1 MIRTYIY
8 GVPHGFDF
16 YEKDANLNN
25 YFKGFYIS
33 SRRGR
38 RLMVNRQENG
48 ETIYSYLQYGL
59 KEVERQPL
67 HSFFGMSL
75 VVDDYQY
82 CPNFKVL
89 LEWFDYLFNK
99 LVKEQRIIKKNEDGV
114 LCYVIHKFEEVS
126 DEVNWLKNIIP
137 NIITKSEQAD
147 DVKVEI
153 SKYDKSFFVGNVG
166 QIVCFNKPVS
176 EKRLFEVFHKNSWIS
191 VSSEIL
197 EKEEVNTSGNIA
209 DSEVIEYSYE
219 ELDEEC
225 NKFTEILLSIA
236 IDISCTSVT
245 DLDEIEGKV
254 QKTCIN
260 LENYLPTIDN
270 IEEKN
275 KFKNLESKYNSLK
288 DKILTLQSKS
298 TGTIST
304 STSPQGKNLYC
315 FSCKKY
321 KPLSHFRS
329 IESTK
334 CKECEEKDSID
345 PVGNG
350 GYKVCKSCG
359 KKKALYSFC
368 NSETDICDDCSNI
381 KQQESEKSALQR
393 LKENISLTKGFV
405 RISIGLLVVVATIV
419 VIFFSKMKNEH
430 VGHDNSKNDFAQIEK
445 KSNDSNVDVQ
455 EMNRLIESY
464 KYKDLFEY
472 IKGKKDTNKYKS
484 LIKQSV
490 NGYLWKIIDTSTS
503 AQEEI
508 ERFYIGNNELLEFI
522 GFDQGDKDIW
532 REINTDYNQML
543 SILKKSKV
551 TEMDI
556 RTGIEILKKHR
567 NLFPAD
573 WEVRLM
579 NTPKEEVSKID
590 NKTAT
595 VQNTEYTLR
604 YTKVDGNS
612 SSIRVKTGKHS
623 GYVGLL
629 GSNVIVTSSNG
640 KIHENQKN
648 KCIVTLSKAKD
659 YTIKLDSKTV
669 ITITAQEKANV
680 KQRTF
685 NE

>member
-245 DLDEIEGKV
+245 DLAEIEGKV

-334 CKECEEKDSID
+334 CKECEEKDHIEPAD
-345 PVGNG
+345 NE
-350 GYKVCKSCG
+350 GYKVCKHCG
-359 KKKALYSFC
+359 KKKALKAFC

-381 KQQESEKSALQR
+381 KQQKSENSALQR
-393 LKENISLTKGFV
+393 LKENIPLTKGFV
-405 RISIGLLVVVATIV
+405 RISMGLLVVVATIMI
-419 VIFFSKMKNEH
+419 IFFSRMKN
-430 VGHDNSKNDFAQIEK
+430 DNEVHGIARKDSTQIVKN
-445 KSNDSNVDVQ
+445 SSNVDIKEV
-455 EMNRLIESY
+455 NRFIKSY
-464 KYKDLFEY
+464 NFKELFEY
-472 IKGKKDTNKYKS
+472 IREKQDADRYKS
-484 LIKQSV
+484 LIKHSV

-503 AQEEI
+503 AQEDI
-508 ERFYIGNNELLEFI
+508 ERFYIENNELLEFI
-522 GFDQGDKDIW
+522 GFDKDDKDTW
-532 REINTDYNQML
+532 RETITDYNQML
-543 SILKKSKV
+543 SIIKKDKV
-551 TEMDI
+551 TEKDVEV
-556 RTGIEILKKHR
+556 GKEILKKHS
-567 NLFPAD
+567 NLFPSD
-573 WEVRLM
+573 WEARLK
-579 NTPKEEVSKID
+579 NIPKEETKKEEKKVNVITE
-590 NKTAT
+590 NKMA
-595 VQNTEYTLR
+595 YTLC
-604 YTKVDGNS
+604 YTKVNGKPT
-612 SSIRVKTGKHS
+612 SITIKTGTTY
-623 GYVGLL
+623 GYEGLL
-629 GSNVIVTSSNG
+629 GSNVIVTTSNG
-640 KIHENQKN
+640 KIRQNGKSR
-648 KCIVTLSKAKD
+648 CVVSLSEARA
-659 YTIKLDSKTV
+659 YTITLDNKTV
-669 ITITAQEKANV
+669 VTITAKTGV
-680 KQRTF
+680 KDKF

>member
-225 NKFTEILLSIA
+225 NKFTETLLSIA

-245 DLDEIEGKV
+245 DLAKIEEKV

-334 CKECEEKDSID
+334 CKECEEKDHIEPAD
-345 PVGNG
+345 NE
-350 GYKVCKSCG
+350 GYKVCKHCG
-359 KKKALYSFC
+359 KKKALKAFC

-381 KQQESEKSALQR
+381 KQQKSENSALQR
-393 LKENISLTKGFV
+393 LKENIPLTKGFV
-405 RISIGLLVVVATIV
+405 RISMGLLVVVATIMI
-419 VIFFSKMKNEH
+419 IFFSRMKN
-430 VGHDNSKNDFAQIEK
+430 DNEVHGIARIDSTQIVKN
-445 KSNDSNVDVQ
+445 SSNVDIKEV
-455 EMNRLIESY
+455 NRFIKSY
-464 KYKDLFEY
+464 NFKELFEY
-472 IKGKKDTNKYKS
+472 IREKQDADKYKS
-484 LIKQSV
+484 LIKHSV

-503 AQEEI
+503 AQEDI
-508 ERFYIGNNELLEFI
+508 ERFYIENNELLEFI
-522 GFDQGDKDIW
+522 GFDKDDKDTW
-532 REINTDYNQML
+532 RETITDYNQML
-543 SILKKSKV
+543 SIIKKDKV
-551 TEMDI
+551 TENDVEV
-556 RTGIEILKKHR
+556 GKEILKKHS
-567 NLFPAD
+567 NLFPSD
-573 WEVRLM
+573 WEARLK
-579 NTPKEEVSKID
+579 NIPKEETKKEEKKVNVITE
-590 NKTAT
+590 NKMA
-595 VQNTEYTLR
+595 YTLC
-604 YTKVDGNS
+604 YTKVNGKPT
-612 SSIRVKTGKHS
+612 SITIKTGTTY
-623 GYVGLL
+623 GYEGLL
-629 GSNVIVTSSNG
+629 GSNVIVTTSNG
-640 KIHENQKN
+640 KIRQNGKSR
-648 KCIVTLSKAKD
+648 CVVSLSEARA
-659 YTIKLDSKTV
+659 YTITLDNKTV
-669 ITITAQEKANV
+669 VTITAKTGV
-680 KQRTF
+680 KDKF

>member
-225 NKFTEILLSIA
+225 NKFTGTLLSIA

-245 DLDEIEGKV
+245 DLAKIEEEV

-334 CKECEEKDSID
+334 CKECEEKDHIEPAD
-345 PVGNG
+345 NE
-350 GYKVCKSCG
+350 GYKVCKHCG
-359 KKKALYSFC
+359 KKKALKAFC

-381 KQQESEKSALQR
+381 KQQKSENSALQR
-393 LKENISLTKGFV
+393 LKENIPLTKGFV
-405 RISIGLLVVVATIV
+405 RISMGLLVVVATIMI
-419 VIFFSKMKNEH
+419 IFFSRMKN
-430 VGHDNSKNDFAQIEK
+430 DNEVHGIARIDSTQIVKN
-445 KSNDSNVDVQ
+445 SSNVDIKEV
-455 EMNRLIESY
+455 NRFIKSY
-464 KYKDLFEY
+464 NFKELFEY
-472 IKGKKDTNKYKS
+472 IREKQDADKYKS
-484 LIKQSV
+484 LIKHSV

-503 AQEEI
+503 AQEDI
-508 ERFYIGNNELLEFI
+508 ERFYIENNELLEFI
-522 GFDQGDKDIW
+522 GFDKDDKDTW
-532 REINTDYNQML
+532 RETITDYNQML
-543 SILKKSKV
+543 SIIKKDKV
-551 TEMDI
+551 TEKDVEV
-556 RTGIEILKKHR
+556 GKEILKKHS
-567 NLFPAD
+567 NLFPSD
-573 WEVRLM
+573 WEARLK
-579 NTPKEEVSKID
+579 NIPKEETKKEEKKVNVITE
-590 NKTAT
+590 NKMA
-595 VQNTEYTLR
+595 YTLC
-604 YTKVDGNS
+604 YTKVNGKPT
-612 SSIRVKTGKHS
+612 SITIKTGTTY
-623 GYVGLL
+623 GYEGLL
-629 GSNVIVTSSNG
+629 GSNVIVTTSNG
-640 KIHENQKN
+640 KIRQNGKSR
-648 KCIVTLSKAKD
+648 CVVSLSEARA
-659 YTIKLDSKTV
+659 YTITLDNKTV
-669 ITITAQEKANV
+669 VTITAKTGV
-680 KQRTF
+680 KDKF

>member
-197 EKEEVNTSGNIA
+197 EKEEINTSGNIA

-245 DLDEIEGKV
+245 DLAEIEGKV

-334 CKECEEKDSID
+334 CKECEEKDHIEPAD
-345 PVGNG
+345 NE
-350 GYKVCKSCG
+350 GYKVCKHCG
-359 KKKALYSFC
+359 KKKALKAFC

-381 KQQESEKSALQR
+381 KQQKSENSALQR
-393 LKENISLTKGFV
+393 LKENIPLTKGFV
-405 RISIGLLVVVATIV
+405 RISMGLLVVVATIMI
-419 VIFFSKMKNEH
+419 IFFSRMKN
-430 VGHDNSKNDFAQIEK
+430 DNEVYGIARIDSTQIVKN
-445 KSNDSNVDVQ
+445 SSNVDIKEVD
-455 EMNRLIESY
+455 RFIKSY
-464 KYKDLFEY
+464 NFKELFEY
-472 IKGKKDTNKYKS
+472 IREKQDADKYKS
-484 LIKQSV
+484 LIKHSV

-503 AQEEI
+503 AQEDI
-508 ERFYIGNNELLEFI
+508 ERFYIENNELLEFI
-522 GFDQGDKDIW
+522 GFDKDDKDTW
-532 REINTDYNQML
+532 RETITDYNQML
-543 SILKKSKV
+543 SIIKKDKV
-551 TEMDI
+551 TEKDVEV
-556 RTGIEILKKHR
+556 GKEILKKHS
-567 NLFPAD
+567 NLFPSD
-573 WEVRLM
+573 WEARLK
-579 NTPKEEVSKID
+579 NIPKEETKKEEKKVNVITE
-590 NKTAT
+590 NKMA
-595 VQNTEYTLR
+595 YTLC
-604 YTKVDGNS
+604 YTKVNGKPT
-612 SSIRVKTGKHS
+612 SITIKTGTTY
-623 GYVGLL
+623 GYEGLL
-629 GSNVIVTSSNG
+629 GSNVIVTTSIGKIRQNG
-640 KIHENQKN
+640 KSR
-648 KCIVTLSKAKD
+648 CVVSLSEARA
-659 YTIKLDSKTV
+659 YTITLDNKTV
-669 ITITAQEKANV
+669 VTITAKTGV
-680 KQRTF
+680 KDKF

>member
-197 EKEEVNTSGNIA
+197 EKEEVNTSRNIA

-245 DLDEIEGKV
+245 DLAEIEGKV

-304 STSPQGKNLYC
+304 STSPQEKNLYC

-329 IESTK
+329 IKSTK
-334 CKECEEKDSID
+334 CKECEEKYHIEPAD
-345 PVGNG
+345 NE
-350 GYKVCKSCG
+350 GYKVCKHCG
-359 KKKALYSFC
+359 KKKALKAFC

-381 KQQESEKSALQR
+381 KQQKSENSALQR
-393 LKENISLTKGFV
+393 LKENIPLTKGFV
-405 RISIGLLVVVATIV
+405 RISMGLLVVVATIMI
-419 VIFFSKMKNEH
+419 IFFSRMKN
-430 VGHDNSKNDFAQIEK
+430 DNEVHGIARIDSTQIVKN
-445 KSNDSNVDVQ
+445 SSNVDIKEV
-455 EMNRLIESY
+455 NRFIKSY
-464 KYKDLFEY
+464 NFKELFEY
-472 IKGKKDTNKYKS
+472 IREKQDADKYKS
-484 LIKQSV
+484 LIKHSV

-503 AQEEI
+503 AQEDI
-508 ERFYIGNNELLEFI
+508 ERFYIENNELLEFI
-522 GFDQGDKDIW
+522 GFDKDDKDTW
-532 REINTDYNQML
+532 RETITDYNQML
-543 SILKKSKV
+543 SIIKKDKV
-551 TEMDI
+551 TEKDVEV
-556 RTGIEILKKHR
+556 GKEILKKHS
-567 NLFPAD
+567 NLFPSD
-573 WEVRLM
+573 WEARLK
-579 NTPKEEVSKID
+579 NIPKEETKKEEKKVNVITE
-590 NKTAT
+590 NKMA
-595 VQNTEYTLR
+595 YTLC
-604 YTKVDGNS
+604 YTKVNGKPT
-612 SSIRVKTGKHS
+612 SITIKTGTTY
-623 GYVGLL
+623 GYEGLL
-629 GSNVIVTSSNG
+629 GSNVIVTTSNG
-640 KIHENQKN
+640 KIRQNGKSR
-648 KCIVTLSKAKD
+648 CVVSLSEARA
-659 YTIKLDSKTV
+659 YTITLDNKTV
-669 ITITAQEKANV
+669 VTITAKTGV
-680 KQRTF
+680 KDKF

>member
-225 NKFTEILLSIA
+225 NKFTGTLLSIA

-245 DLDEIEGKV
+245 DLAKIEEKV

-334 CKECEEKDSID
+334 CKECEEKDHIEPAD
-345 PVGNG
+345 NE
-350 GYKVCKSCG
+350 GYKVCKHCG
-359 KKKALYSFC
+359 KKKALKAFC

-381 KQQESEKSALQR
+381 KQQKSENSALQR
-393 LKENISLTKGFV
+393 LKENIPLTKGFV
-405 RISIGLLVVVATIV
+405 RISMGLLVVVATIMI
-419 VIFFSKMKNEH
+419 IFFSRMKN
-430 VGHDNSKNDFAQIEK
+430 DNEVHGIARIDSTQIVKN
-445 KSNDSNVDVQ
+445 SSNVDIKEV
-455 EMNRLIESY
+455 NRFIKSY
-464 KYKDLFEY
+464 NFKELFEY
-472 IKGKKDTNKYKS
+472 IREKQDADKYKS
-484 LIKQSV
+484 LIKHSV

-503 AQEEI
+503 AQEDI
-508 ERFYIGNNELLEFI
+508 ERFYIENNELLEFI
-522 GFDQGDKDIW
+522 GFDKDDKDTW
-532 REINTDYNQML
+532 RETITDYNQML
-543 SILKKSKV
+543 SIIKKDKV
-551 TEMDI
+551 TEKDVEV
-556 RTGIEILKKHR
+556 GKEILKKHS
-567 NLFPAD
+567 NLFPSD
-573 WEVRLM
+573 WEARLK
-579 NTPKEEVSKID
+579 NIPKEETKKEEKKVNVITE
-590 NKTAT
+590 NKMA
-595 VQNTEYTLR
+595 YTLC
-604 YTKVDGNS
+604 YTKVNGKPT
-612 SSIRVKTGKHS
+612 SITIKTGTTY
-623 GYVGLL
+623 GYEGLL
-629 GSNVIVTSSNG
+629 GSNVIVTTSNG
-640 KIHENQKN
+640 KIRQNGKSRCVVSPSE
-648 KCIVTLSKAKD
+648 ARA
-659 YTIKLDSKTV
+659 YTITLDNKTV
-669 ITITAQEKANV
+669 VTITAKTGV
-680 KQRTF
+680 KDKF

>member
-245 DLDEIEGKV
+245 DLAEIEGKV

-334 CKECEEKDSID
+334 CKECEEKDHIEPAD
-345 PVGNG
+345 NEA
-350 GYKVCKSCG
+350 YKVCKHCG
-359 KKKALYSFC
+359 KKKALKAFC

-381 KQQESEKSALQR
+381 KQQKSENSALQR
-393 LKENISLTKGFV
+393 LKENIPLTKGFV
-405 RISIGLLVVVATIV
+405 RISMGLLVVVATIMI
-419 VIFFSKMKNEH
+419 IFFSRMKN
-430 VGHDNSKNDFAQIEK
+430 DNEVHGIARKDSTQIVKN
-445 KSNDSNVDVQ
+445 SSNVDIKEV
-455 EMNRLIESY
+455 NRFIKSY
-464 KYKDLFEY
+464 NFKELFEY
-472 IKGKKDTNKYKS
+472 IREKQDADKYKS
-484 LIKQSV
+484 LIKHSV

-503 AQEEI
+503 AQEDI
-508 ERFYIGNNELLEFI
+508 ERFYIENNELLEFI
-522 GFDQGDKDIW
+522 GFDKDDKDTW
-532 REINTDYNQML
+532 RETITDYNQML
-543 SILKKSKV
+543 SIIKKDKV
-551 TEMDI
+551 TEKDVEV
-556 RTGIEILKKHR
+556 GKEILKKHS
-567 NLFPAD
+567 NLFPSD
-573 WEVRLM
+573 WEARLK
-579 NTPKEEVSKID
+579 NIPKEETKKGEKKVNVITE
-590 NKTAT
+590 NKMA
-595 VQNTEYTLR
+595 YTLC
-604 YTKVDGNS
+604 YTKVNGKPT
-612 SSIRVKTGKHS
+612 SITIKTGTTY
-623 GYVGLL
+623 GYEGLL
-629 GSNVIVTSSNG
+629 GSNVIVTTSNG
-640 KIHENQKN
+640 KIRQNGKSR
-648 KCIVTLSKAKD
+648 CVVSLSEARA
-659 YTIKLDSKTV
+659 YTITLDNKTV
-669 ITITAQEKANV
+669 VTITAKTGV
-680 KQRTF
+680 KDKF

>member
-245 DLDEIEGKV
+245 DLAEIEGKV

-334 CKECEEKDSID
+334 CKECEEKDHIEPAD
-345 PVGNG
+345 NE
-350 GYKVCKSCG
+350 GYKVCKHCG
-359 KKKALYSFC
+359 KKKALKAFC

-381 KQQESEKSALQR
+381 KQQKSENSALQR
-393 LKENISLTKGFV
+393 LKENIPLTKGFV
-405 RISIGLLVVVATIV
+405 RISMGLLVVVATIMI
-419 VIFFSKMKNEH
+419 IFFSRMKN
-430 VGHDNSKNDFAQIEK
+430 DNEVHGIARKDSTQIVKN
-445 KSNDSNVDVQ
+445 SSNVDIKEV
-455 EMNRLIESY
+455 NRFIKSY
-464 KYKDLFEY
+464 NFKELFEY
-472 IKGKKDTNKYKS
+472 IREKQDADKYKS
-484 LIKQSV
+484 LIKHSV

-503 AQEEI
+503 AQEDI
-508 ERFYIGNNELLEFI
+508 ERFYIENNELLEFI
-522 GFDQGDKDIW
+522 GFDKDDKDTW
-532 REINTDYNQML
+532 RETITDYNQML
-543 SILKKSKV
+543 SIIKKDKV
-551 TEMDI
+551 TEKDVEV
-556 RTGIEILKKHR
+556 GKEILKKHS
-567 NLFPAD
+567 NLFPSD
-573 WEVRLM
+573 WEARLK
-579 NTPKEEVSKID
+579 NIPKEETKKEEKKVNVITE
-590 NKTAT
+590 NKMA
-595 VQNTEYTLR
+595 YTLC
-604 YTKVDGNS
+604 YTKVNGKPT
-612 SSIRVKTGKHS
+612 SITIKTGTTY
-623 GYVGLL
+623 GYEGLL
-629 GSNVIVTSSNG
+629 GSNVIVTTSNG
-640 KIHENQKN
+640 IIRQNGKSR
-648 KCIVTLSKAKD
+648 CVVSLSEARA
-659 YTIKLDSKTV
+659 YTITLDNKTV
-669 ITITAQEKANV
+669 VTITAKTGV
-680 KQRTF
+680 KDKF

>member
-219 ELDEEC
+219 ELDKEC

-245 DLDEIEGKV
+245 DLAEIEGKV

-288 DKILTLQSKS
+288 DKILTLKSKS

-334 CKECEEKDSID
+334 CKECEEKDHIEPAD
-345 PVGNG
+345 NE
-350 GYKVCKSCG
+350 GYKVCKHCG
-359 KKKALYSFC
+359 KKKALKAFC

-381 KQQESEKSALQR
+381 KQQKSENSALQR
-393 LKENISLTKGFV
+393 LKENIPLTKGFV
-405 RISIGLLVVVATIV
+405 RISMGLLVVVATIMI
-419 VIFFSKMKNEH
+419 IFFSRMKN
-430 VGHDNSKNDFAQIEK
+430 DNEVHGIARIDSTQIVKN
-445 KSNDSNVDVQ
+445 SSNVDFKEV
-455 EMNRLIESY
+455 NRFIKSY
-464 KYKDLFEY
+464 NFKELFEY
-472 IKGKKDTNKYKS
+472 IREKQDADKYKS
-484 LIKQSV
+484 LIKHSV

-503 AQEEI
+503 AQEDI
-508 ERFYIGNNELLEFI
+508 ERFYIENNELLEFI
-522 GFDQGDKDIW
+522 GFDKDDKDTW
-532 REINTDYNQML
+532 RETITDYNQML
-543 SILKKSKV
+543 SIIKKDKV
-551 TEMDI
+551 TEKDVEV
-556 RTGIEILKKHR
+556 GKEILKKHS
-567 NLFPAD
+567 NLFPSD
-573 WEVRLM
+573 WEARLK
-579 NTPKEEVSKID
+579 NIPKEETKKEEKKVNAITE
-590 NKTAT
+590 NKMA
-595 VQNTEYTLR
+595 YTLC
-604 YTKVDGNS
+604 YTKVNGKPT
-612 SSIRVKTGKHS
+612 SITIKTGTTY
-623 GYVGLL
+623 GYEGLL
-629 GSNVIVTSSNG
+629 GSNVIVTTSNG
-640 KIHENQKN
+640 KIRQNGKSR
-648 KCIVTLSKAKD
+648 CVVSLSEARA
-659 YTIKLDSKTV
+659 YTITLDNKTV
-669 ITITAQEKANV
+669 VTITAKTSV
-680 KQRTF
+680 KDKF

>member
-153 SKYDKSFFVGNVG
+153 SKYDNSFFVGNVG

-245 DLDEIEGKV
+245 DLAEIEGKV

-334 CKECEEKDSID
+334 CKECEEKDHIEPAD
-345 PVGNG
+345 NE
-350 GYKVCKSCG
+350 GYKVCKHCG
-359 KKKALYSFC
+359 KKKALKAFC

-381 KQQESEKSALQR
+381 KQQKSENSALQR
-393 LKENISLTKGFV
+393 LKENIPLTKGFV
-405 RISIGLLVVVATIV
+405 RISMGLLVVVATIMI
-419 VIFFSKMKNEH
+419 IFFSRMKN
-430 VGHDNSKNDFAQIEK
+430 DNEVHGIARIDSTQIVKN
-445 KSNDSNVDVQ
+445 SSNVDIKEV
-455 EMNRLIESY
+455 NRFIKSY
-464 KYKDLFEY
+464 NFKELFEY
-472 IKGKKDTNKYKS
+472 IREKQDADKYKS
-484 LIKQSV
+484 LIKHSV

-503 AQEEI
+503 AQEDI
-508 ERFYIGNNELLEFI
+508 ERFYIENNELLEFI
-522 GFDQGDKDIW
+522 GFDKDDKDTW
-532 REINTDYNQML
+532 RETITDYNQML
-543 SILKKSKV
+543 SIIKKDKV
-551 TEMDI
+551 TEKDVEV
-556 RTGIEILKKHR
+556 GKEILKKHS
-567 NLFPAD
+567 NLFPSD
-573 WEVRLM
+573 WEARLK
-579 NTPKEEVSKID
+579 NIPKEETKKEEKKVNVITE
-590 NKTAT
+590 NKMA
-595 VQNTEYTLR
+595 YTLC
-604 YTKVDGNS
+604 YTKVNGKPT
-612 SSIRVKTGKHS
+612 SITIKTGTTY
-623 GYVGLL
+623 GYEGLL
-629 GSNVIVTSSNG
+629 GSNVIVTTSNG
-640 KIHENQKN
+640 KIRQNGKSR
-648 KCIVTLSKAKD
+648 CVVSLSEARA
-659 YTIKLDSKTV
+659 YTITLDNKTV
-669 ITITAQEKANV
+669 VTITAKTGD
-680 KQRTF
+680 KDKF

>member
-245 DLDEIEGKV
+245 DLAEIEGKV

-334 CKECEEKDSID
+334 CKECEEKDHIEPAD
-345 PVGNG
+345 NE
-350 GYKVCKSCG
+350 GYKVCKHCG
-359 KKKALYSFC
+359 KKKALKAFC

-381 KQQESEKSALQR
+381 KQQKSENSALQR
-393 LKENISLTKGFV
+393 LKENIPLTKGFV
-405 RISIGLLVVVATIV
+405 RISMGLLVVVATIMI
-419 VIFFSKMKNEH
+419 IFFSRMKN
-430 VGHDNSKNDFAQIEK
+430 DNEVHGIARIDSTQIVKN
-445 KSNDSNVDVQ
+445 SSNVDIKEV
-455 EMNRLIESY
+455 NRFIKSY
-464 KYKDLFEY
+464 NFKELFEY
-472 IKGKKDTNKYKS
+472 IREKQDADKYKS
-484 LIKQSV
+484 LIKHSV

-503 AQEEI
+503 AQEDI
-508 ERFYIGNNELLEFI
+508 ERFYIENNELLEFI
-522 GFDQGDKDIW
+522 GFDKDDKDTW
-532 REINTDYNQML
+532 RETITDYNQML
-543 SILKKSKV
+543 SIIKKDKV
-551 TEMDI
+551 TEKDVEV
-556 RTGIEILKKHR
+556 GKEILKKHS
-567 NLFPAD
+567 NLFPSD
-573 WEVRLM
+573 WEARLK
-579 NTPKEEVSKID
+579 NIPKEETKKEEKKVNVITE
-590 NKTAT
+590 NKMA
-595 VQNTEYTLR
+595 YTLC
-604 YTKVDGNS
+604 YTKVNGKPT
-612 SSIRVKTGKHS
+612 SITIKTGTTY
-623 GYVGLL
+623 GYEGLL
-629 GSNVIVTSSNG
+629 GSNVIVTTSNG
-640 KIHENQKN
+640 KIRQNGKSR
-648 KCIVTLSKAKD
+648 CVVSLSEARA
-659 YTIKLDSKTV
+659 YTITLDNKTV
-669 ITITAQEKANV
+669 VTITAKTGD
-680 KQRTF
+680 KDKF

>member
-225 NKFTEILLSIA
+225 NKFTELLLSIA

-245 DLDEIEGKV
+245 DLAEIEGKV

-334 CKECEEKDSID
+334 CKECEEKDHIEPAD
-345 PVGNG
+345 NE
-350 GYKVCKSCG
+350 GYKVCKHCG
-359 KKKALYSFC
+359 KKKALKAFC

-381 KQQESEKSALQR
+381 KQQKSENSALQR
-393 LKENISLTKGFV
+393 LKENIPLTKGFV
-405 RISIGLLVVVATIV
+405 RISMGLLVVVATIMI
-419 VIFFSKMKNEH
+419 IFFSRK
-430 VGHDNSKNDFAQIEK
+430 KNDNEVHGIARIDSTQIVK
-445 KSNDSNVDVQ
+445 NSSNVDIKEV
-455 EMNRLIESY
+455 NRFIKSY
-464 KYKDLFEY
+464 NFKELFEY
-472 IKGKKDTNKYKS
+472 IREKQDADKYKS
-484 LIKQSV
+484 LIKHSV

-503 AQEEI
+503 AQEDI
-508 ERFYIGNNELLEFI
+508 ERFYIENNELLEFI
-522 GFDQGDKDIW
+522 GFDKDDKDTW
-532 REINTDYNQML
+532 RETITDYNQML
-543 SILKKSKV
+543 SIIKKDKV
-551 TEMDI
+551 TEKDVEV
-556 RTGIEILKKHR
+556 GKEILKKHS
-567 NLFPAD
+567 NLFPSD
-573 WEVRLM
+573 WEARLK
-579 NTPKEEVSKID
+579 NIPKEETKKEEKKVNVITE
-590 NKTAT
+590 NKMA
-595 VQNTEYTLR
+595 YTLC
-604 YTKVDGNS
+604 YTKVNGKPT
-612 SSIRVKTGKHS
+612 SITIKTGTTY
-623 GYVGLL
+623 GYEGLL
-629 GSNVIVTSSNG
+629 GSNVIVTTSNG
-640 KIHENQKN
+640 KIRQNGKSR
-648 KCIVTLSKAKD
+648 CVVSLSEARA
-659 YTIKLDSKTV
+659 YTITLDNKTV
-669 ITITAQEKANV
+669 VTITAKTGV
-680 KQRTF
+680 KDKF

>member
-219 ELDEEC
+219 ELDKEC

-245 DLDEIEGKV
+245 DLAEIEGKV

-334 CKECEEKDSID
+334 CKECEEKDHIEPAD
-345 PVGNG
+345 NE
-350 GYKVCKSCG
+350 GYKVCKHCG
-359 KKKALYSFC
+359 KKKALKAFC

-381 KQQESEKSALQR
+381 KQQKSENSALQR
-393 LKENISLTKGFV
+393 LKENIPLTKGFV
-405 RISIGLLVVVATIV
+405 RISMGLLVVVATIMI
-419 VIFFSKMKNEH
+419 IFFSRMKN
-430 VGHDNSKNDFAQIEK
+430 DNEVHGIARIDSTQIVKN
-445 KSNDSNVDVQ
+445 SSNVDIKEV
-455 EMNRLIESY
+455 NRFIKSY
-464 KYKDLFEY
+464 NFKELFEY
-472 IKGKKDTNKYKS
+472 IREKQDADKYKS
-484 LIKQSV
+484 LIKHSV

-503 AQEEI
+503 AQEDI
-508 ERFYIGNNELLEFI
+508 ERFYIENNELLEFI
-522 GFDQGDKDIW
+522 GFDKDDKDTW
-532 REINTDYNQML
+532 RETITDYNQML
-543 SILKKSKV
+543 SIIKKDKV
-551 TEMDI
+551 TEKDVEV
-556 RTGIEILKKHR
+556 GKEILKKHS
-567 NLFPAD
+567 NLFPSD
-573 WEVRLM
+573 WEARLK
-579 NTPKEEVSKID
+579 NIPKEETKKEEKKVNVITE
-590 NKTAT
+590 NKMA
-595 VQNTEYTLR
+595 YTLR
-604 YTKVDGNS
+604 YTKVNGKPT
-612 SSIRVKTGKHS
+612 SITIKTGTTY
-623 GYVGLL
+623 GYEGLL
-629 GSNVIVTSSNG
+629 GSNVIVTTSNG
-640 KIHENQKN
+640 KIRQNGKSR
-648 KCIVTLSKAKD
+648 CVVSLSEARA
-659 YTIKLDSKTV
+659 YTITLDNKTV
-669 ITITAQEKANV
+669 VTITAKTGV
-680 KQRTF
+680 KDKF

>member
-225 NKFTEILLSIA
+225 NKFTGTLLSIA

-245 DLDEIEGKV
+245 DLAKIEEKV

-329 IESTK
+329 IELTK
-334 CKECEEKDSID
+334 CKECEEKDHIEPAD
-345 PVGNG
+345 NE
-350 GYKVCKSCG
+350 GYKVCKHCG
-359 KKKALYSFC
+359 KKKALKAFC

-381 KQQESEKSALQR
+381 KQQKSENSALQR
-393 LKENISLTKGFV
+393 LKENIPLTKGFV
-405 RISIGLLVVVATIV
+405 RISMGLLVVVATIMI
-419 VIFFSKMKNEH
+419 IFFSRMKN
-430 VGHDNSKNDFAQIEK
+430 DNEVHGIARIDSTQIVKN
-445 KSNDSNVDVQ
+445 SSNVDIKEV
-455 EMNRLIESY
+455 NRFIKSY
-464 KYKDLFEY
+464 NFKELFEY
-472 IKGKKDTNKYKS
+472 IREKQDADKYKS
-484 LIKQSV
+484 LIKHSV

-503 AQEEI
+503 AQEDI
-508 ERFYIGNNELLEFI
+508 ERFYIENNELLEFI
-522 GFDQGDKDIW
+522 GFDKDDKDTW
-532 REINTDYNQML
+532 RETITDYNQML
-543 SILKKSKV
+543 SIIKKDKV
-551 TEMDI
+551 TEKDVEV
-556 RTGIEILKKHR
+556 GKEILKKHS
-567 NLFPAD
+567 NLFPSD
-573 WEVRLM
+573 WEARLK
-579 NTPKEEVSKID
+579 NIPKEETKKEEKKVNVITE
-590 NKTAT
+590 NKMA
-595 VQNTEYTLR
+595 YTLC
-604 YTKVDGNS
+604 YTKVNGKPT
-612 SSIRVKTGKHS
+612 SITIKTGTTY
-623 GYVGLL
+623 GYEGLL
-629 GSNVIVTSSNG
+629 GSNVIVTTSNG
-640 KIHENQKN
+640 KIRQNGKSR
-648 KCIVTLSKAKD
+648 CVVSLSEARA
-659 YTIKLDSKTV
+659 YTITLDNKTV
-669 ITITAQEKANV
+669 VTITAKTGV
-680 KQRTF
+680 KDKF

>member
-126 DEVNWLKNIIP
+126 DEINWLKNIIP

-225 NKFTEILLSIA
+225 NKFTGTLLSIA

-245 DLDEIEGKV
+245 DLAKIEEKV

-334 CKECEEKDSID
+334 CKECEEKDHIEPAD
-345 PVGNG
+345 NE
-350 GYKVCKSCG
+350 GYKVCKHCG
-359 KKKALYSFC
+359 KKKALKAFC

-381 KQQESEKSALQR
+381 KQQKSENSALQR
-393 LKENISLTKGFV
+393 LKENIPLTKGFV
-405 RISIGLLVVVATIV
+405 RISMGLLVVVATIMI
-419 VIFFSKMKNEH
+419 IFFSRMKN
-430 VGHDNSKNDFAQIEK
+430 DNEVHGIARIDSTQIVKN
-445 KSNDSNVDVQ
+445 SSNVDIKEV
-455 EMNRLIESY
+455 NRFIKSY
-464 KYKDLFEY
+464 NFKELFEY
-472 IKGKKDTNKYKS
+472 IREKQDADKYKS
-484 LIKQSV
+484 LIKHSV

-503 AQEEI
+503 AQEDI
-508 ERFYIGNNELLEFI
+508 ERFYIENNELLEFI
-522 GFDQGDKDIW
+522 GFDKDDKDTW
-532 REINTDYNQML
+532 RETITDYNQML
-543 SILKKSKV
+543 SIIKKDKV
-551 TEMDI
+551 TEKDVEV
-556 RTGIEILKKHR
+556 GKEILKKHS
-567 NLFPAD
+567 NLFPSD
-573 WEVRLM
+573 WEARLK
-579 NTPKEEVSKID
+579 NIPKEETKKEEKKVNVITE
-590 NKTAT
+590 NKMA
-595 VQNTEYTLR
+595 YTLC
-604 YTKVDGNS
+604 YTKVNGKPT
-612 SSIRVKTGKHS
+612 SITIKTGTTY
-623 GYVGLL
+623 GYEGLL
-629 GSNVIVTSSNG
+629 GSNVIVTTSNG
-640 KIHENQKN
+640 KIRQNGKSR
-648 KCIVTLSKAKD
+648 CVVSLSEARA
-659 YTIKLDSKTV
+659 YTITLDNKTV
-669 ITITAQEKANV
+669 VTITAKTGV
-680 KQRTF
+680 KDKF

>member
-126 DEVNWLKNIIP
+126 EEVNWLKNNIP

-153 SKYDKSFFVGNVG
+153 AKYDKSFFAGNVG

-219 ELDEEC
+219 ELDEKC
-225 NKFTEILLSIA
+225 NKFTEKLLSIA

-245 DLDEIEGKV
+245 DLAEIEEKV

-321 KPLSHFRS
+321 KPLSYFRS

-334 CKECEEKDSID
+334 CKECEEKDRIEPAD
-345 PVGNG
+345 NE
-350 GYKVCKSCG
+350 GYKICKSCG
-359 KKKALYSFC
+359 KKKSLKDFC
-368 NSETDICDDCSNI
+368 NSETDICDDCRNI
-381 KQQESEKSALQR
+381 KQQEPEKGVLQT
-393 LKENISLTKGFV
+393 LKNNIPIEKYFV
-405 RISIGLLVVVATIV
+405 RISVGLLVIVVIII
-419 VIFFSKMKNEH
+419 VIFFSNMKN
-430 VGHDNSKNDFAQIEK
+430 DNVDQDIAKLDSTQIEK
-445 KSNDSNVDVQ
+445 RSNDSDVDIQ
-455 EMNRLIESY
+455 EVNRLIKSF

-472 IKGKKDTNKYKS
+472 IKGKQDANNYKS
-484 LIKQSV
+484 IIKQSV
-490 NGYLWKIIDTSTS
+490 NDYLWRILDTSTS

-508 ERFYIGNNELLEFI
+508 ERFYIANNELLDFI
-522 GFDQGDKDIW
+522 GFNQDDKDTW
-532 REINTDYNQML
+532 RETITDYNKML
-543 SILKKSKV
+543 NILKKSKV
-551 TEMDI
+551 TEKDI
-556 RTGIEILKKHR
+556 MVGKEILKKHR
-567 NLFPAD
+567 NLFPSE
-573 WEVRLM
+573 WEIRLI
-579 NTPKEEVSKID
+579 NTPREEPKKEEKVGETVAGK
-590 NKTAT
+590 NTVYT
-595 VQNTEYTLR
+595 VQ
-604 YTKVDGNS
+604 YTKVDG
-612 SSIRVKTGKHS
+612 KTISKTLKS
-623 GYVGLL
+623 GSQNGYEVLL
-629 GSNVIVTSSNG
+629 GSNVIVTSNNG
-640 KIHENQKN
+640 NILENNRKRCTV
-648 KCIVTLSKAKD
+648 KLAEAKG
-659 YTIKLDSKTV
+659 YTIKLDTRTV
-669 ITITAQEKANV
+669 ITITGVQK
-680 KQRTF
+680 RTF

>member
-225 NKFTEILLSIA
+225 NKFTGTLLSIA

-245 DLDEIEGKV
+245 DLAKIEEKV

-334 CKECEEKDSID
+334 CKECEEKDHIEPAD
-345 PVGNG
+345 NE
-350 GYKVCKSCG
+350 GYKVCKHCG
-359 KKKALYSFC
+359 KKKALKAFC

-381 KQQESEKSALQR
+381 KQQKSENSALQR
-393 LKENISLTKGFV
+393 LKENIPLTKGFV
-405 RISIGLLVVVATIV
+405 RISMGLLVVVATIMI
-419 VIFFSKMKNEH
+419 IFFSRMKN
-430 VGHDNSKNDFAQIEK
+430 DNEVHGIARIDSTQIVKN
-445 KSNDSNVDVQ
+445 SSNVDIKEV
-455 EMNRLIESY
+455 NRFIKSY
-464 KYKDLFEY
+464 NFKELFEY
-472 IKGKKDTNKYKS
+472 IREKQDADKYKS
-484 LIKQSV
+484 LIKHSV

-503 AQEEI
+503 AQEDI
-508 ERFYIGNNELLEFI
+508 ERFYIENNELLEFI
-522 GFDQGDKDIW
+522 GFDKDDKDTW
-532 REINTDYNQML
+532 RETITDYNQML
-543 SILKKSKV
+543 SIIKKDKV
-551 TEMDI
+551 TEKDVEV
-556 RTGIEILKKHR
+556 GKEILKKHS
-567 NLFPAD
+567 NLFPSD
-573 WEVRLM
+573 WEARLK
-579 NTPKEEVSKID
+579 NIPKEETKKEEKKVNVITE
-590 NKTAT
+590 NKMA
-595 VQNTEYTLR
+595 YTLC
-604 YTKVDGNS
+604 YTKVNGKPT
-612 SSIRVKTGKHS
+612 SITIKTGTTY
-623 GYVGLL
+623 GYEGLL
-629 GSNVIVTSSNG
+629 GSNVIVTTSNG
-640 KIHENQKN
+640 KIRQNGKSR
-648 KCIVTLSKAKD
+648 CVVSLSEARA
-659 YTIKLDSKTV
+659 YTITLDNKTV
-669 ITITAQEKANV
+669 VTITAKTGV
-680 KQRTF
+680 KDKI

>member
-245 DLDEIEGKV
+245 DLAEIEGKV

-334 CKECEEKDSID
+334 CKECEEKDHIEPAD
-345 PVGNG
+345 NE
-350 GYKVCKSCG
+350 GYKVCKHCG
-359 KKKALYSFC
+359 KKKALKAFC

-381 KQQESEKSALQR
+381 KQQKSENSALQR
-393 LKENISLTKGFV
+393 LKENIPLTKGFV
-405 RISIGLLVVVATIV
+405 RISMGLLVVVATIMI
-419 VIFFSKMKNEH
+419 IFFSRMKN
-430 VGHDNSKNDFAQIEK
+430 DNEVHGIARIDSTQIVKN
-445 KSNDSNVDVQ
+445 SSNVDIKEV
-455 EMNRLIESY
+455 NRFIRSY
-464 KYKDLFEY
+464 NFKELFEY
-472 IKGKKDTNKYKS
+472 IREKQDADKYKS
-484 LIKQSV
+484 LIKHSV

-503 AQEEI
+503 AQEDI
-508 ERFYIGNNELLEFI
+508 ERFYIENNELLEFI
-522 GFDQGDKDIW
+522 GFDKDDKDTW
-532 REINTDYNQML
+532 RETITDYNQML
-543 SILKKSKV
+543 SIIKKDKV
-551 TEMDI
+551 TEKDVEV
-556 RTGIEILKKHR
+556 GKEILKKHS
-567 NLFPAD
+567 NLFPSD
-573 WEVRLM
+573 WEARLK
-579 NTPKEEVSKID
+579 NIPKEETKKEEKKVNVITE
-590 NKTAT
+590 NKMA
-595 VQNTEYTLR
+595 YTLC
-604 YTKVDGNS
+604 YTKVNGKPT
-612 SSIRVKTGKHS
+612 SITIKTGTTY
-623 GYVGLL
+623 GYEGLL
-629 GSNVIVTSSNG
+629 GSNVIVTTSNG
-640 KIHENQKN
+640 KIRQNGKSR
-648 KCIVTLSKAKD
+648 CVVSLSEARA
-659 YTIKLDSKTV
+659 YTITLDNKTV
-669 ITITAQEKANV
+669 VTITAKTGV
-680 KQRTF
+680 KDKF

>member
-245 DLDEIEGKV
+245 DLAEIEGKV

-288 DKILTLQSKS
+288 DKILTLKSKS

-334 CKECEEKDSID
+334 CKECEEKDHIEPAD
-345 PVGNG
+345 NE
-350 GYKVCKSCG
+350 GYKVCKHCG
-359 KKKALYSFC
+359 KKKALKAFC

-381 KQQESEKSALQR
+381 KQQKSENSALQR
-393 LKENISLTKGFV
+393 LKENIPLTKGFV
-405 RISIGLLVVVATIV
+405 RISMGLLVVVATIMI
-419 VIFFSKMKNEH
+419 IFFSRMKN
-430 VGHDNSKNDFAQIEK
+430 DNEVHGIARIDSTQIVKN
-445 KSNDSNVDVQ
+445 SSNVDFKEV
-455 EMNRLIESY
+455 NRFIKSY
-464 KYKDLFEY
+464 NFKELFEY
-472 IKGKKDTNKYKS
+472 IREKQDADKYKS
-484 LIKQSV
+484 LIKHSV

-503 AQEEI
+503 AQEDI
-508 ERFYIGNNELLEFI
+508 ERFYIENNELLEFI
-522 GFDQGDKDIW
+522 GFDKDDKDTW
-532 REINTDYNQML
+532 RETITDYNQML
-543 SILKKSKV
+543 SIIKKDKV
-551 TEMDI
+551 TEKDVEV
-556 RTGIEILKKHR
+556 GKEILKKHS
-567 NLFPAD
+567 NLFPSD
-573 WEVRLM
+573 WEARLK
-579 NTPKEEVSKID
+579 NIPKEETKKEEKKVNAITE
-590 NKTAT
+590 NKMA
-595 VQNTEYTLR
+595 YTLC
-604 YTKVDGNS
+604 YTKVNGKPT
-612 SSIRVKTGKHS
+612 SITIKTGTTY
-623 GYVGLL
+623 GYEGLL
-629 GSNVIVTSSNG
+629 GSNVIVTTSNG
-640 KIHENQKN
+640 KIRQNGKSR
-648 KCIVTLSKAKD
+648 CVVSLSEARA
-659 YTIKLDSKTV
+659 YTITLDNKTV
-669 ITITAQEKANV
+669 VTITAKTSV
-680 KQRTF
+680 KDKF

>member
-245 DLDEIEGKV
+245 DLAEIEGKV

-334 CKECEEKDSID
+334 CKECEEKDHIEPAD
-345 PVGNG
+345 NE
-350 GYKVCKSCG
+350 GYKVCKHCG
-359 KKKALYSFC
+359 KKKALKAFC

-381 KQQESEKSALQR
+381 KQQKSENSALQR
-393 LKENISLTKGFV
+393 LKENIPLTKGFV
-405 RISIGLLVVVATIV
+405 RISMGLLVVVATIMI
-419 VIFFSKMKNEH
+419 IFFSRMKN
-430 VGHDNSKNDFAQIEK
+430 DNEVHGIARIDSTQIVKN
-445 KSNDSNVDVQ
+445 SSNVDIKEV
-455 EMNRLIESY
+455 NRFIKSY
-464 KYKDLFEY
+464 NFKELFEY
-472 IKGKKDTNKYKS
+472 IREKQDADKYKS
-484 LIKQSV
+484 LIKHSV

-503 AQEEI
+503 AQEDI
-508 ERFYIGNNELLEFI
+508 ERFYIENNELLEFI
-522 GFDQGDKDIW
+522 GFDKDDKDTW
-532 REINTDYNQML
+532 RETITDYNQML
-543 SILKKSKV
+543 SIIKKDKV
-551 TEMDI
+551 TEKDVEV
-556 RTGIEILKKHR
+556 GKEILKKHS
-567 NLFPAD
+567 NLFPSD
-573 WEVRLM
+573 WEARLK
-579 NTPKEEVSKID
+579 NIPKEETKKEEKKVDVITE
-590 NKTAT
+590 NKMA
-595 VQNTEYTLR
+595 YTLR
-604 YTKVDGNS
+604 YTKVNGKPT
-612 SSIRVKTGKHS
+612 SITIKTGTTY
-623 GYVGLL
+623 GYDGLL
-629 GSNVIVTSSNG
+629 GSNVIVTTSNG
-640 KIHENQKN
+640 KIRQNGKSR
-648 KCIVTLSKAKD
+648 CVVSLSEARA
-659 YTIKLDSKTV
+659 YTITLDNKTV
-669 ITITAQEKANV
+669 VTITAKTGV
-680 KQRTF
+680 KDKF

>member
-197 EKEEVNTSGNIA
+197 EEEVNTSGNIA

-245 DLDEIEGKV
+245 DLAEIEGKV

-334 CKECEEKDSID
+334 CKECEEKDHIEPAD
-345 PVGNG
+345 NE
-350 GYKVCKSCG
+350 GYKVCKHCG
-359 KKKALYSFC
+359 KKKALKAFC

-381 KQQESEKSALQR
+381 KQQKSENSALQR
-393 LKENISLTKGFV
+393 LKENIPLTKGFV
-405 RISIGLLVVVATIV
+405 RISMGLLVVVATIMI
-419 VIFFSKMKNEH
+419 IFFSRMKN
-430 VGHDNSKNDFAQIEK
+430 DNEVHGIARIDSTQIVKN
-445 KSNDSNVDVQ
+445 SSNVDIKEV
-455 EMNRLIESY
+455 NRFIKSY
-464 KYKDLFEY
+464 NFKELFEY
-472 IKGKKDTNKYKS
+472 IREKQDADKYKS
-484 LIKQSV
+484 LIKHSV
-490 NGYLWKIIDTSTS
+490 NGYLWKIIDSSTS
-503 AQEEI
+503 AQEDI
-508 ERFYIGNNELLEFI
+508 ERFYIENNELLEFI
-522 GFDQGDKDIW
+522 GFDKDDKDTW
-532 REINTDYNQML
+532 RETITDYNQML
-543 SILKKSKV
+543 SIIKKDKV
-551 TEMDI
+551 TEKDVEV
-556 RTGIEILKKHR
+556 GKEILKKHS
-567 NLFPAD
+567 NLFPSD
-573 WEVRLM
+573 WEARLK
-579 NTPKEEVSKID
+579 NIPKEETKKEEKKVNVITE
-590 NKTAT
+590 NKMA
-595 VQNTEYTLR
+595 YTLC
-604 YTKVDGNS
+604 YTKVNGKPT
-612 SSIRVKTGKHS
+612 SITIKTGTTY
-623 GYVGLL
+623 GYEGLL
-629 GSNVIVTSSNG
+629 GSNVIVTTSNG
-640 KIHENQKN
+640 KIRQNGKSR
-648 KCIVTLSKAKD
+648 CVVSLSEARA
-659 YTIKLDSKTV
+659 YTITLDNKTV
-669 ITITAQEKANV
+669 VTITAKTGV
-680 KQRTF
+680 KDKF

>member
-197 EKEEVNTSGNIA
+197 EKEEVNTSRNIA

-245 DLDEIEGKV
+245 DLAEIEGKV

-270 IEEKN
+270 IEEKY

-329 IESTK
+329 IKSTK
-334 CKECEEKDSID
+334 CKECEEKDHIEPAD
-345 PVGNG
+345 NE
-350 GYKVCKSCG
+350 GYKVCKHCG
-359 KKKALYSFC
+359 KKKALKAFC

-381 KQQESEKSALQR
+381 KQQKSENSALQR
-393 LKENISLTKGFV
+393 LKENIPLTKGFV
-405 RISIGLLVVVATIV
+405 RISMGLLVVVATIMI
-419 VIFFSKMKNEH
+419 IFFSRMKN
-430 VGHDNSKNDFAQIEK
+430 DNEVHGIARIDSTQIVKN
-445 KSNDSNVDVQ
+445 SSNVDIKEV
-455 EMNRLIESY
+455 NRFIKSY
-464 KYKDLFEY
+464 NFKELFEY
-472 IKGKKDTNKYKS
+472 IREKQDADKYKS
-484 LIKQSV
+484 LIKHSV

-503 AQEEI
+503 AQEDI
-508 ERFYIGNNELLEFI
+508 ERFYIENNELLEFI
-522 GFDQGDKDIW
+522 GFDKDDKDTW
-532 REINTDYNQML
+532 RETITDYNQML
-543 SILKKSKV
+543 SIIKKDKV
-551 TEMDI
+551 TEKDVEV
-556 RTGIEILKKHR
+556 GKEILKKHS
-567 NLFPAD
+567 NLFPSD
-573 WEVRLM
+573 WEARLK
-579 NTPKEEVSKID
+579 NIPKEETKKEEKKVNVITE
-590 NKTAT
+590 NKMA
-595 VQNTEYTLR
+595 YTLC
-604 YTKVDGNS
+604 YTKVNGKPT
-612 SSIRVKTGKHS
+612 SITIKTGTTY
-623 GYVGLL
+623 GYEGLL
-629 GSNVIVTSSNG
+629 GSNVIVTTSNG
-640 KIHENQKN
+640 KIRQNGKSR
-648 KCIVTLSKAKD
+648 CVVSLSEARA
-659 YTIKLDSKTV
+659 YTITLDNKTV
-669 ITITAQEKANV
+669 VTITAKTGV
-680 KQRTF
+680 KDKF

>member
-245 DLDEIEGKV
+245 DLAEIEGKV

-334 CKECEEKDSID
+334 CKECEEKDHIEPAD
-345 PVGNG
+345 NE
-350 GYKVCKSCG
+350 GYKVCKHCG
-359 KKKALYSFC
+359 KKKALKAFC

-381 KQQESEKSALQR
+381 KQQKSENSALQR
-393 LKENISLTKGFV
+393 LKENIPLTKGFV
-405 RISIGLLVVVATIV
+405 RISMGLLVVVATIMI
-419 VIFFSKMKNEH
+419 IFFSRMKN
-430 VGHDNSKNDFAQIEK
+430 DNEVHGIARIDSTQIVKN
-445 KSNDSNVDVQ
+445 SSNVDIKEV
-455 EMNRLIESY
+455 NRFIKSY
-464 KYKDLFEY
+464 NFKELFEY
-472 IKGKKDTNKYKS
+472 IREKQDADKYKS
-484 LIKQSV
+484 LIKHSV

-503 AQEEI
+503 AQEDI
-508 ERFYIGNNELLEFI
+508 ERFYIENNELLEFI
-522 GFDQGDKDIW
+522 GFDKDDKDTW
-532 REINTDYNQML
+532 RETITDYNQML
-543 SILKKSKV
+543 SIIKKDKV
-551 TEMDI
+551 TEKDVEV
-556 RTGIEILKKHR
+556 GKEILKKHR
-567 NLFPAD
+567 NLFPSD
-573 WEVRLM
+573 WEARLK
-579 NTPKEEVSKID
+579 NIPKEETKKEEKKVNVITE
-590 NKTAT
+590 NKMA
-595 VQNTEYTLR
+595 YTLR
-604 YTKVDGNS
+604 YTKVNGKPT
-612 SSIRVKTGKHS
+612 SITIKTGTTY
-623 GYVGLL
+623 GYEGLL
-629 GSNVIVTSSNG
+629 GSNVIVTTSNG
-640 KIHENQKN
+640 KIRQNGKSR
-648 KCIVTLSKAKD
+648 CVVSLSEARA
-659 YTIKLDSKTV
+659 YTITLDNKTV
-669 ITITAQEKANV
+669 VTITAKTGV
-680 KQRTF
+680 KDKF

>member
-245 DLDEIEGKV
+245 DLAEIEGKV

-304 STSPQGKNLYC
+304 SISPQGKNLYC

-334 CKECEEKDSID
+334 CKECEEKDHIEPAD
-345 PVGNG
+345 NE
-350 GYKVCKSCG
+350 GYKVCKHCG
-359 KKKALYSFC
+359 KKKALKAFC

-381 KQQESEKSALQR
+381 KQQKSENSALQR
-393 LKENISLTKGFV
+393 LKENIPLTKGFV
-405 RISIGLLVVVATIV
+405 RISMGLLVVVATIMI
-419 VIFFSKMKNEH
+419 IFFSRMKN
-430 VGHDNSKNDFAQIEK
+430 DNEVHGIARIDSTQIVKN
-445 KSNDSNVDVQ
+445 SSNVDIKEV
-455 EMNRLIESY
+455 NRFIKSY
-464 KYKDLFEY
+464 NFKELFEY
-472 IKGKKDTNKYKS
+472 IREKQDANKYKS
-484 LIKQSV
+484 LIKHSV

-503 AQEEI
+503 AQEDI
-508 ERFYIGNNELLEFI
+508 ERFYIENNELLEFI
-522 GFDQGDKDIW
+522 GFDKDDKDTW
-532 REINTDYNQML
+532 RETITDYNQML
-543 SILKKSKV
+543 SIIKKDKV
-551 TEMDI
+551 TEKNVEV
-556 RTGIEILKKHR
+556 GKEILKKHS
-567 NLFPAD
+567 NLFPSD
-573 WEVRLM
+573 WEARLK
-579 NTPKEEVSKID
+579 NIPKEETKKEEKKVNVITE
-590 NKTAT
+590 NKMA
-595 VQNTEYTLR
+595 YTLC
-604 YTKVDGNS
+604 YTKVNGKPT
-612 SSIRVKTGKHS
+612 SITIKTGTTY
-623 GYVGLL
+623 GYEGLL
-629 GSNVIVTSSNG
+629 GSNVIVTTSNG
-640 KIHENQKN
+640 KIRQNGKSR
-648 KCIVTLSKAKD
+648 CVVSLSEARA
-659 YTIKLDSKTV
+659 YTITLDNKTV
-669 ITITAQEKANV
+669 VTITAKTGV
-680 KQRTF
+680 KDKF

>member
-245 DLDEIEGKV
+245 DLAEIEGKV

-334 CKECEEKDSID
+334 CKECEEKDHIEPAD
-345 PVGNG
+345 NE
-350 GYKVCKSCG
+350 GYKVCKHCG
-359 KKKALYSFC
+359 KKKALKAFC

-381 KQQESEKSALQR
+381 KQQKSENSALQR
-393 LKENISLTKGFV
+393 LKENIPLTKGFV
-405 RISIGLLVVVATIV
+405 RISMGLLVVVATIMI
-419 VIFFSKMKNEH
+419 IFFSRMKN
-430 VGHDNSKNDFAQIEK
+430 DNEVHGIARIDSTQIVKN
-445 KSNDSNVDVQ
+445 SSNVDIKEV
-455 EMNRLIESY
+455 NRFIKSY
-464 KYKDLFEY
+464 NFKELFEY
-472 IKGKKDTNKYKS
+472 IREKQDADKYKS
-484 LIKQSV
+484 LIKHSV

-503 AQEEI
+503 AQEDI
-508 ERFYIGNNELLEFI
+508 ERFYIENNELLEFI
-522 GFDQGDKDIW
+522 GFDKDDKDTW
-532 REINTDYNQML
+532 RETITDYNQML
-543 SILKKSKV
+543 SIIKKDKV
-551 TEMDI
+551 TEKDVEV
-556 RTGIEILKKHR
+556 GKEILKKHS
-567 NLFPAD
+567 NLFPSD
-573 WEVRLM
+573 WEARLK
-579 NTPKEEVSKID
+579 NIPKEETKKEEKKVNVITE
-590 NKTAT
+590 NKMA
-595 VQNTEYTLR
+595 YTLR
-604 YTKVDGNS
+604 YTKVNGKPT
-612 SSIRVKTGKHS
+612 SITIKTGTTY
-623 GYVGLL
+623 GYEGLL
-629 GSNVIVTSSNG
+629 GSNVIVTTSNG
-640 KIHENQKN
+640 KIRQNGKSR
-648 KCIVTLSKAKD
+648 CVVSLSEARA
-659 YTIKLDSKTV
+659 YTITLDNKTV
-669 ITITAQEKANV
+669 VTITAKTGD
-680 KQRTF
+680 KDKF

>member
-245 DLDEIEGKV
+245 DLAEIEGKV

-304 STSPQGKNLYC
+304 RTSPQGKNLYC

-334 CKECEEKDSID
+334 CKECEEKDHIEPAD
-345 PVGNG
+345 NE
-350 GYKVCKSCG
+350 GYKVCKHCG
-359 KKKALYSFC
+359 KKKALKAFC

-381 KQQESEKSALQR
+381 KQQKSENSALQR
-393 LKENISLTKGFV
+393 LKENIPLTKGFV
-405 RISIGLLVVVATIV
+405 RISMGLLVVVATIMI
-419 VIFFSKMKNEH
+419 IFFSRMKN
-430 VGHDNSKNDFAQIEK
+430 DNEVHGIARKDSTQIVKN
-445 KSNDSNVDVQ
+445 SSNVDIKEV
-455 EMNRLIESY
+455 NRFIKSY
-464 KYKDLFEY
+464 NFKELFEY
-472 IKGKKDTNKYKS
+472 IREKQDADKYKS
-484 LIKQSV
+484 LIKHSV

-503 AQEEI
+503 AQEDI
-508 ERFYIGNNELLEFI
+508 ERFYIENNELLEFI
-522 GFDQGDKDIW
+522 GFDKDDKDTW
-532 REINTDYNQML
+532 RETITDYNQML
-543 SILKKSKV
+543 SIIKKDKV
-551 TEMDI
+551 TEKDVEV
-556 RTGIEILKKHR
+556 GKEILKKHS
-567 NLFPAD
+567 NLFPSD
-573 WEVRLM
+573 WEARLK
-579 NTPKEEVSKID
+579 NIPKEETKKEEKKVNVITE
-590 NKTAT
+590 NKMA
-595 VQNTEYTLR
+595 YTLC
-604 YTKVDGNS
+604 YTKVNGKPT
-612 SSIRVKTGKHS
+612 SITIKTGTTY
-623 GYVGLL
+623 GYEGLL
-629 GSNVIVTSSNG
+629 GSNVIVTTSNG
-640 KIHENQKN
+640 KIRQNGKSR
-648 KCIVTLSKAKD
+648 CVVSLSEARA
-659 YTIKLDSKTV
+659 YTITLDNKTV
-669 ITITAQEKANV
+669 VTITAKTGV
-680 KQRTF
+680 KDKF

>member
-245 DLDEIEGKV
+245 DLAEIEGKV

-334 CKECEEKDSID
+334 CKECEEKDHIEPAD
-345 PVGNG
+345 NE
-350 GYKVCKSCG
+350 GYKVCKHCG
-359 KKKALYSFC
+359 KKKALKAFC

-381 KQQESEKSALQR
+381 KQQKSENSALQR
-393 LKENISLTKGFV
+393 LKENIPLTKGFV
-405 RISIGLLVVVATIV
+405 RISMGLLVVVATIMI
-419 VIFFSKMKNEH
+419 IFFSRMKN
-430 VGHDNSKNDFAQIEK
+430 DNEVHGIARIDSTQIVKN
-445 KSNDSNVDVQ
+445 SSNVDIKEV
-455 EMNRLIESY
+455 NRFIKSY
-464 KYKDLFEY
+464 NFKELFEY
-472 IKGKKDTNKYKS
+472 IREKQDADKYKS
-484 LIKQSV
+484 LIKHSV

-503 AQEEI
+503 AQEDI
-508 ERFYIGNNELLEFI
+508 ERFYIENNELLEFI
-522 GFDQGDKDIW
+522 GFDKDDKDTW
-532 REINTDYNQML
+532 RETITDYNQML
-543 SILKKSKV
+543 SIIKKDKV
-551 TEMDI
+551 TEKDVEV
-556 RTGIEILKKHR
+556 GKEILKKHS
-567 NLFPAD
+567 NLFPSD
-573 WEVRLM
+573 WEARLK
-579 NTPKEEVSKID
+579 NIPKEETKKEEKKVNVITE
-590 NKTAT
+590 NKMA
-595 VQNTEYTLR
+595 YTLC
-604 YTKVDGNS
+604 YTKVNGKPT
-612 SSIRVKTGKHS
+612 SITIKTGTTY
-623 GYVGLL
+623 GYEGLL
-629 GSNVIVTSSNG
+629 GSNVIVTTSNG
-640 KIHENQKN
+640 KIRQNGKSR
-648 KCIVTLSKAKD
+648 CVVSLSEARA
-659 YTIKLDSKTV
+659 YTITLDNKTV
-669 ITITAQEKANV
+669 VTITAKTGV
-680 KQRTF
+680 KDKF

>member
-225 NKFTEILLSIA
+225 NKFTGTLLSIA

-245 DLDEIEGKV
+245 DLAKIEEKV

-334 CKECEEKDSID
+334 CKECEEKDHIEPAD
-345 PVGNG
+345 NE
-350 GYKVCKSCG
+350 GYKVCKHCG
-359 KKKALYSFC
+359 KKKALKAFC

-381 KQQESEKSALQR
+381 KQQKSENSALQR
-393 LKENISLTKGFV
+393 LKENIPLTKGFV
-405 RISIGLLVVVATIV
+405 RISMGLLVVVATIMI
-419 VIFFSKMKNEH
+419 IFFSRMKN
-430 VGHDNSKNDFAQIEK
+430 DNEVHGIARIDSTQIVKN
-445 KSNDSNVDVQ
+445 SSNVDIKEV
-455 EMNRLIESY
+455 NRFIKSY
-464 KYKDLFEY
+464 NFKELFEY
-472 IKGKKDTNKYKS
+472 IREKQDADKYKS
-484 LIKQSV
+484 LIKHSV

-503 AQEEI
+503 AQEDI
-508 ERFYIGNNELLEFI
+508 ERFYIENNELLEFI
-522 GFDQGDKDIW
+522 GFDKDDKDTW
-532 REINTDYNQML
+532 RETITDYNQML
-543 SILKKSKV
+543 SIIKKDKV
-551 TEMDI
+551 TEKDVEV
-556 RTGIEILKKHR
+556 GKEILKKHS
-567 NLFPAD
+567 NLFPSD
-573 WEVRLM
+573 WEARLK
-579 NTPKEEVSKID
+579 NIPKEETKKEEKKVNVITE
-590 NKTAT
+590 NKMA
-595 VQNTEYTLR
+595 YTLC
-604 YTKVDGNS
+604 YTKVNGKPT
-612 SSIRVKTGKHS
+612 SITIKTGTTY
-623 GYVGLL
+623 GYEGLL
-629 GSNVIVTSSNG
+629 GSNVIVTTSNG
-640 KIHENQKN
+640 KIRQNGKSR
-648 KCIVTLSKAKD
+648 CVVSLSEARA
-659 YTIKLDSKTV
+659 YTITLDNKTV
-669 ITITAQEKANV
+669 VTITAKTGV
-680 KQRTF
+680 KDKF

>member
-245 DLDEIEGKV
+245 DLAEIEGKV

-334 CKECEEKDSID
+334 CKECEEKDHIEPAD
-345 PVGNG
+345 NE
-350 GYKVCKSCG
+350 GYKVCKHCG
-359 KKKALYSFC
+359 KKKALKAFC

-381 KQQESEKSALQR
+381 KQQKSENSALQK
-393 LKENISLTKGFV
+393 LKENIPLTKGFV
-405 RISIGLLVVVATIV
+405 RISMGLLVVVATIMI
-419 VIFFSKMKNEH
+419 IFFSRMKN
-430 VGHDNSKNDFAQIEK
+430 DNEVHGIARKDSTQIVKN
-445 KSNDSNVDVQ
+445 SSNVDIKEV
-455 EMNRLIESY
+455 NRFIKSY
-464 KYKDLFEY
+464 NFKELFEY
-472 IKGKKDTNKYKS
+472 IREKQDADKYKS
-484 LIKQSV
+484 LIKHSV

-503 AQEEI
+503 AQEDI
-508 ERFYIGNNELLEFI
+508 ERFYIENNELLEFI
-522 GFDQGDKDIW
+522 GFDKDDKDTW
-532 REINTDYNQML
+532 RETITDYNQML
-543 SILKKSKV
+543 SIIKKDKV
-551 TEMDI
+551 TEKDVEV
-556 RTGIEILKKHR
+556 GKEILKKHS
-567 NLFPAD
+567 NLFPSD
-573 WEVRLM
+573 WEARLK
-579 NTPKEEVSKID
+579 NIPKEETKKEEKKVNVITE
-590 NKTAT
+590 NKMA
-595 VQNTEYTLR
+595 YTLC
-604 YTKVDGNS
+604 YTKVNGKPT
-612 SSIRVKTGKHS
+612 SITIKTGTTY
-623 GYVGLL
+623 GYEGLL
-629 GSNVIVTSSNG
+629 GSNVIVTTSNG
-640 KIHENQKN
+640 KIRQNGKSR
-648 KCIVTLSKAKD
+648 CVVSLSEARA
-659 YTIKLDSKTV
+659 YTITLDNKTV
-669 ITITAQEKANV
+669 VTITAKTGV
-680 KQRTF
+680 KDKF

>member
-245 DLDEIEGKV
+245 DLAEIEGKV

-334 CKECEEKDSID
+334 CKECEEKDHIEPAD
-345 PVGNG
+345 NE
-350 GYKVCKSCG
+350 GYKVCKHCG
-359 KKKALYSFC
+359 KKKALKAFC

-381 KQQESEKSALQR
+381 KQQKSENSALQR
-393 LKENISLTKGFV
+393 LKENIPLTKGFV
-405 RISIGLLVVVATIV
+405 RISMGLLVVVATIMI
-419 VIFFSKMKNEH
+419 IFFSRMKN
-430 VGHDNSKNDFAQIEK
+430 DNEVHGIARIDSTQIVKN
-445 KSNDSNVDVQ
+445 SSNVDIKEV
-455 EMNRLIESY
+455 NRFIKSY
-464 KYKDLFEY
+464 NFKELFEY
-472 IKGKKDTNKYKS
+472 IREKQDADKYKS
-484 LIKQSV
+484 LIKHSV

-503 AQEEI
+503 AQEDI
-508 ERFYIGNNELLEFI
+508 ERFYIENNELLEFI
-522 GFDQGDKDIW
+522 GFDKDDKDTW
-532 REINTDYNQML
+532 RETITDYNQML
-543 SILKKSKV
+543 SIIKKDKV
-551 TEMDI
+551 TEKDVEV
-556 RTGIEILKKHR
+556 GKEILKKHS
-567 NLFPAD
+567 NLFPSD
-573 WEVRLM
+573 WEARLK
-579 NTPKEEVSKID
+579 NIPKEETKKEEKKVNVITE
-590 NKTAT
+590 NKMA
-595 VQNTEYTLR
+595 YTLR
-604 YTKVDGNS
+604 YTKVNGKPT
-612 SSIRVKTGKHS
+612 SITIKTGTTC
-623 GYVGLL
+623 GYEGLH
-629 GSNVIVTSSNG
+629 GSNVIVTTSNG
-640 KIHENQKN
+640 KIRQNGKSR
-648 KCIVTLSKAKD
+648 CVVSLSEARA
-659 YTIKLDSKTV
+659 YTITLDNKTV
-669 ITITAQEKANV
+669 VTITAKTGV
-680 KQRTF
+680 KDKF

>member
-245 DLDEIEGKV
+245 DLAEIEGKV

-334 CKECEEKDSID
+334 CKECEEKDHIEPAD
-345 PVGNG
+345 NE
-350 GYKVCKSCG
+350 GYKVCKHCG
-359 KKKALYSFC
+359 KKKALKAFC

-381 KQQESEKSALQR
+381 KQQKSENSALQR
-393 LKENISLTKGFV
+393 LKENIPLTKGFV
-405 RISIGLLVVVATIV
+405 RISMGLLVVVATIMI
-419 VIFFSKMKNEH
+419 IFFSRMKN
-430 VGHDNSKNDFAQIEK
+430 DNEVHGIARKDSTQIVKN
-445 KSNDSNVDVQ
+445 SSNVDIKEV
-455 EMNRLIESY
+455 NRFIKSY
-464 KYKDLFEY
+464 NFKELFEY
-472 IKGKKDTNKYKS
+472 IREKQDADKYKS
-484 LIKQSV
+484 LIKHSV

-503 AQEEI
+503 AQEDI
-508 ERFYIGNNELLEFI
+508 ERFYIENNELLEFI
-522 GFDQGDKDIW
+522 GFDKDDKDTW
-532 REINTDYNQML
+532 RETITDYNQML
-543 SILKKSKV
+543 SIIKKDKV
-551 TEMDI
+551 TEKDVEV
-556 RTGIEILKKHR
+556 GKEILKKHS
-567 NLFPAD
+567 NLFPSD
-573 WEVRLM
+573 WEARLK
-579 NTPKEEVSKID
+579 NIPKEETKKEEKKVNVITE
-590 NKTAT
+590 NKMA
-595 VQNTEYTLR
+595 YTLC
-604 YTKVDGNS
+604 YTKVNGKPT
-612 SSIRVKTGKHS
+612 SITIKTGTTY
-623 GYVGLL
+623 GYEGLL
-629 GSNVIVTSSNG
+629 GSNVIVTTSNG
-640 KIHENQKN
+640 KIRQNGKSR
-648 KCIVTLSKAKD
+648 CVVSLSEARA
-659 YTIKLDSKTV
+659 YTITLDNKTV
-669 ITITAQEKANV
+669 VTITAKTGV
-680 KQRTF
+680 KDKF

>member
-245 DLDEIEGKV
+245 DLAEIEGKV

-334 CKECEEKDSID
+334 CKECEEKDHIEPAD
-345 PVGNG
+345 NE
-350 GYKVCKSCG
+350 GYKVCKHCG
-359 KKKALYSFC
+359 KKKALKAFC

-381 KQQESEKSALQR
+381 KQQKSENSALQR
-393 LKENISLTKGFV
+393 LKENIPLTKGFV
-405 RISIGLLVVVATIV
+405 RISMGLLVVVATIMI
-419 VIFFSKMKNEH
+419 IFFSRMKN
-430 VGHDNSKNDFAQIEK
+430 DNEVHGIARIDSTQIVKN
-445 KSNDSNVDVQ
+445 SSNVDIKEV
-455 EMNRLIESY
+455 NRFIRSY
-464 KYKDLFEY
+464 NFKELFEY
-472 IKGKKDTNKYKS
+472 IREKQDADKYKS
-484 LIKQSV
+484 LIKHSV

-503 AQEEI
+503 AQEDI
-508 ERFYIGNNELLEFI
+508 ERFYIENNELLEFI
-522 GFDQGDKDIW
+522 GFDKDDKDTW
-532 REINTDYNQML
+532 RETITDYNQML
-543 SILKKSKV
+543 SIIKKDKV
-551 TEMDI
+551 TEKDVEV
-556 RTGIEILKKHR
+556 GKEILKKHS
-567 NLFPAD
+567 NLFPSD
-573 WEVRLM
+573 WEARLK
-579 NTPKEEVSKID
+579 NIPKEETKKEEKKVNVITE
-590 NKTAT
+590 NKMA
-595 VQNTEYTLR
+595 YTLC
-604 YTKVDGNS
+604 YTKVNGKPT
-612 SSIRVKTGKHS
+612 SITIKTGTTY
-623 GYVGLL
+623 GYEGLL
-629 GSNVIVTSSNG
+629 GSNVIVTTSNG
-640 KIHENQKN
+640 KIRQNGKSR
-648 KCIVTLSKAKD
+648 CVVSLSEARA
-659 YTIKLDSKTV
+659 YTITLDNKTV
-669 ITITAQEKANV
+669 VTITAKTGV
-680 KQRTF
+680 KDKF
-685 NE
+685 SE

>member
-245 DLDEIEGKV
+245 DLAEIEGKV

-334 CKECEEKDSID
+334 CKECEEKDHIEPAD
-345 PVGNG
+345 NE
-350 GYKVCKSCG
+350 GYKVCKHCG
-359 KKKALYSFC
+359 KKKALKAFC

-381 KQQESEKSALQR
+381 KQQKSENSALQR
-393 LKENISLTKGFV
+393 LKENIPLTKGFV
-405 RISIGLLVVVATIV
+405 RISMGLLVVVATIMI
-419 VIFFSKMKNEH
+419 IFFSRMKN
-430 VGHDNSKNDFAQIEK
+430 DNEVHGIARIDSTQNVKN
-445 KSNDSNVDVQ
+445 SSNVDIKEV
-455 EMNRLIESY
+455 NRFIKSY
-464 KYKDLFEY
+464 NFKELFEY
-472 IKGKKDTNKYKS
+472 IREKQDADKYKS
-484 LIKQSV
+484 LIKHSV

-503 AQEEI
+503 AQEDI
-508 ERFYIGNNELLEFI
+508 ERFYIENNELLEFI
-522 GFDQGDKDIW
+522 GFDKDDKDTW
-532 REINTDYNQML
+532 RETITDYNQML
-543 SILKKSKV
+543 SIIKKDKV
-551 TEMDI
+551 TEKDVEV
-556 RTGIEILKKHR
+556 GKEILKKHS
-567 NLFPAD
+567 NLFPSD
-573 WEVRLM
+573 WEARLK
-579 NTPKEEVSKID
+579 NIPKEETKKEEKKVNVITE
-590 NKTAT
+590 NKMA
-595 VQNTEYTLR
+595 YTLC
-604 YTKVDGNS
+604 YTKVNGKPT
-612 SSIRVKTGKHS
+612 SITIKTGTTY
-623 GYVGLL
+623 GYEGLL
-629 GSNVIVTSSNG
+629 GSNVIVTTSNG
-640 KIHENQKN
+640 KIRQNGKSR
-648 KCIVTLSKAKD
+648 CVVSLSEARA
-659 YTIKLDSKTV
+659 YTITLDNKTV
-669 ITITAQEKANV
+669 VTITAKTGV
-680 KQRTF
+680 KDKF

>member
-197 EKEEVNTSGNIA
+197 EKEEVNTSRNIA

-245 DLDEIEGKV
+245 DLAEIEGKV

-329 IESTK
+329 IKSTK
-334 CKECEEKDSID
+334 CKECEEKDHIEPAD
-345 PVGNG
+345 NE
-350 GYKVCKSCG
+350 GYKVCKHCG
-359 KKKALYSFC
+359 KKKALKAFC

-381 KQQESEKSALQR
+381 KQQKSENSALQR
-393 LKENISLTKGFV
+393 LKENILLTKGFV
-405 RISIGLLVVVATIV
+405 RISMGLLVVVATIMI
-419 VIFFSKMKNEH
+419 IFFSRMKN
-430 VGHDNSKNDFAQIEK
+430 DNEVHGIARIDSTQIVKN
-445 KSNDSNVDVQ
+445 SSNVDIKEV
-455 EMNRLIESY
+455 NRFIKSY
-464 KYKDLFEY
+464 NFKELFEY
-472 IKGKKDTNKYKS
+472 IREKQDADKYKS
-484 LIKQSV
+484 LIKHSV

-503 AQEEI
+503 AQEDI
-508 ERFYIGNNELLEFI
+508 ERFYIENNELLEFI
-522 GFDQGDKDIW
+522 GFDKDDKDTW
-532 REINTDYNQML
+532 RETITDYNQML
-543 SILKKSKV
+543 SIIKKDKV
-551 TEMDI
+551 TEKDVEV
-556 RTGIEILKKHR
+556 GKEILKKHS
-567 NLFPAD
+567 NLFPSD
-573 WEVRLM
+573 WEARLK
-579 NTPKEEVSKID
+579 NIPKEETKKEEKKVNVITE
-590 NKTAT
+590 NKMA
-595 VQNTEYTLR
+595 YTLC
-604 YTKVDGNS
+604 YTKVNGKPT
-612 SSIRVKTGKHS
+612 SITIKTGTTY
-623 GYVGLL
+623 GYEGLL
-629 GSNVIVTSSNG
+629 GSNVIVTTSNG
-640 KIHENQKN
+640 KIRQNGKSR
-648 KCIVTLSKAKD
+648 CVVSLSEARA
-659 YTIKLDSKTV
+659 YTITLDNKTV
-669 ITITAQEKANV
+669 VTITAKTGV
-680 KQRTF
+680 KDKF
-685 NE
+685 NEP

>member
-245 DLDEIEGKV
+245 DLAEIEGKV

-334 CKECEEKDSID
+334 CKECEEKDHIEPAD
-345 PVGNG
+345 NE
-350 GYKVCKSCG
+350 GYKVCKHCG
-359 KKKALYSFC
+359 KKKALKAFC

-381 KQQESEKSALQR
+381 KQQKSENSALQR
-393 LKENISLTKGFV
+393 LKENIPLTKGFV
-405 RISIGLLVVVATIV
+405 RISMGLLVVVATIMI
-419 VIFFSKMKNEH
+419 IFFSRMKN
-430 VGHDNSKNDFAQIEK
+430 DNEVHGIARIDSTQIVKN
-445 KSNDSNVDVQ
+445 SSNVDIKEV
-455 EMNRLIESY
+455 NRFIKSY
-464 KYKDLFEY
+464 NFKELFEY
-472 IKGKKDTNKYKS
+472 IREKQDADKYKS
-484 LIKQSV
+484 LIKHSV

-503 AQEEI
+503 AQEDI
-508 ERFYIGNNELLEFI
+508 ERFYIENNELLEFI
-522 GFDQGDKDIW
+522 GFDKDDKDTW
-532 REINTDYNQML
+532 RETITDYNQML
-543 SILKKSKV
+543 SIIKKDKV
-551 TEMDI
+551 TEKDVEV
-556 RTGIEILKKHR
+556 GKEILKKHS
-567 NLFPAD
+567 NLFPSD
-573 WEVRLM
+573 WEARLK
-579 NTPKEEVSKID
+579 NIPKEETKKEEKKVNVITE
-590 NKTAT
+590 NKMA
-595 VQNTEYTLR
+595 YTLC
-604 YTKVDGNS
+604 YTKVNGKPT
-612 SSIRVKTGKHS
+612 SITIKTGTTY
-623 GYVGLL
+623 GYEGLL
-629 GSNVIVTSSNG
+629 GSNVIVTTSNG
-640 KIHENQKN
+640 KIRQNGKSR
-648 KCIVTLSKAKD
+648 CVVSLSEARA
-659 YTIKLDSKTV
+659 YTITLDNKTV
-669 ITITAQEKANV
+669 VTITAKTGGND
-680 KQRTF
+680 KF

>member
-219 ELDEEC
+219 ELDEKC
-225 NKFTEILLSIA
+225 NKFTEKLLSIA

-245 DLDEIEGKV
+245 DLAEIEEKV

-321 KPLSHFRS
+321 KPLSYFRS

-334 CKECEEKDSID
+334 CKECEEKDRIEPAD
-345 PVGNG
+345 NE
-350 GYKVCKSCG
+350 GYKICKSCG
-359 KKKALYSFC
+359 KKKSLKDFC

-381 KQQESEKSALQR
+381 KQQKSKKSALQR
-393 LKENISLTKGFV
+393 LKENILFPKDLV
-405 RISIGLLVVVATIV
+405 RISMGLLVVVVIIV
-419 VIFFSKMKNEH
+419 GIFLSRMKNNNK
-430 VGHDNSKNDFAQIEK
+430 VHDIARIDSAQIEK
-445 KSNDSNVDVQ
+445 KSNSSNVDIKEVD
-455 EMNRLIESY
+455 RFIKSY
-464 KYKDLFEY
+464 KFKDLFEY
-472 IKGKKDTNKYKS
+472 IRGKQDADKYKS
-484 LIKQSV
+484 LIRQSV

-503 AQEEI
+503 AQEDI
-508 ERFYIGNNELLEFI
+508 ERFYIENNELLEFI
-522 GFDQGDKDIW
+522 GFEQDDKDTW
-532 REINTDYNQML
+532 RETIKDYNQML
-543 SILKKSKV
+543 SILRKSKV
-551 TEMDI
+551 TDTDI
-556 RTGIEILKKHR
+556 RTGKEILKKHR

-573 WEVRLM
+573 WEVRLA
-579 NTPKEEVSKID
+579 NTPKEEPKVEIKD
-590 NKTAT
+590 NKAVTMDNT
-595 VQNTEYTLR
+595 VYTIK
-604 YTKVDGNS
+604 YTKVDG
-612 SSIRVKTGKHS
+612 KTISKTVRS
-623 GYVGLL
+623 GSKNGYEGLL
-629 GSNVIVTSSNG
+629 GSNAVVTSSNG
-640 KIHENQKN
+640 KILENNRKSCTV
-648 KCIVTLSKAKD
+648 KLSEVKG
-659 YTIKLDSKTV
+659 YTIKLDARTV
-669 ITITAQEKANV
+669 ITITAKEKQGS
-680 KQRTF
+680 KF

>member
-245 DLDEIEGKV
+245 DLAEIEGKV

-334 CKECEEKDSID
+334 CKECEEKDHIEPAD
-345 PVGNG
+345 NE
-350 GYKVCKSCG
+350 GYKVCKHCG
-359 KKKALYSFC
+359 KKKALKAFC

-381 KQQESEKSALQR
+381 KQQKSENSALQR
-393 LKENISLTKGFV
+393 LKENIPLTKGFV
-405 RISIGLLVVVATIV
+405 RISMGLLVVVATIMI
-419 VIFFSKMKNEH
+419 IFFSRMKN
-430 VGHDNSKNDFAQIEK
+430 DNEVHGIARKDSTQIVKN
-445 KSNDSNVDVQ
+445 SSNVDIKEV
-455 EMNRLIESY
+455 NRFIKSY
-464 KYKDLFEY
+464 NFKELFEY
-472 IKGKKDTNKYKS
+472 IREKQDADKYKS
-484 LIKQSV
+484 LIKHSV

-503 AQEEI
+503 AQEDI
-508 ERFYIGNNELLEFI
+508 ERFYIENNELLEFI
-522 GFDQGDKDIW
+522 GFDKDDKDSW
-532 REINTDYNQML
+532 RETITDYNQML
-543 SILKKSKV
+543 SIIKKDKV
-551 TEMDI
+551 TEKDVEV
-556 RTGIEILKKHR
+556 GKEILKKHS
-567 NLFPAD
+567 NLFPSD
-573 WEVRLM
+573 WEARLK
-579 NTPKEEVSKID
+579 NIPKEETKKEEKKVNVITE
-590 NKTAT
+590 NKMA
-595 VQNTEYTLR
+595 YTLC
-604 YTKVDGNS
+604 YTKVNGKPT
-612 SSIRVKTGKHS
+612 SITIKTGTTY
-623 GYVGLL
+623 GYEGLL
-629 GSNVIVTSSNG
+629 GSNVIVTTSNG
-640 KIHENQKN
+640 KIRQNGKSR
-648 KCIVTLSKAKD
+648 CVVSLSEARA
-659 YTIKLDSKTV
+659 YTITLDNKTV
-669 ITITAQEKANV
+669 VTITAKTGV
-680 KQRTF
+680 KDKF